1 MNGGRI
7 GVLRPRARTRRGRR
21 SALTPTLTAAPTLHQ
36 PGAYR
41 TEELKPYVLPV
52 VTKAE
57 EMMMAAAE
65 NKEYLPV
72 QVGVLRSAR
81 PRYLLAYPVSNGAL
95 RPRGA
100 RAAPP
105 IHRGGGGVYMRRGA
119 RPSQGGERPRGA
131 ASAIASFWQ
140 PPAVCVC
147 PVVLSTC

>member
-1 MNGGRI
+1 M
-7 GVLRPRARTRRGRR
+7 
-21 SALTPTLTAAPTLHQ
+21 
-36 PGAYR
+36 
-41 TEELKPYVLPV
+41 LPV

-81 PRYLLAYPVSNGAL
+81 PRYLLAYPVSNGPL
-95 RPRGA
+95 RPG
-100 RAAPP
+100 
-105 IHRGGGGVYMRRGA
+105 
-119 RPSQGGERPRGA
+119 GA